1 VVPFNLGVEAP
12 FMRKF
17 KVPFIVDFE
26 AHIMQDIEVPFITNI
41 EVHFM
46 QDIEVTFKGPIEI
59 IKSKEAIALNV
70 DFSIIRVIKNK
81 LGLVNFD

>member
-1 VVPFNLGVEAP
+1 MGIEAP
-12 FMRKF
+12 FMREF

-26 AHIMQDIEVPFITNI
+26 VHIMQDIEAPFIMDI

-46 QDIEVTFKGPIEI
+46 QDIEVPFEGHIEV
-59 IKSKEAIALNV
+59 IKSKEAIAFNV
-70 DFSIIRVIKNK
+70 DFSFIRVIKNK